1 MKNLAFFLFLLS
13 SLSGKTQMSIDTSEH
28 ELSLIF
34 IGDVMGHGPQITSA
48 YDEEKKAYDYNSVF
62 QYIAPVMQDAD
73 YTIANLEVTLAGPP
87 YKGYPQFSSPDELA
101 VACKDAGVDIM
112 VTSNNHT
119 CDRGGK
125 GIVRTVQ
132 VLDSLGFMRTGSF
145 CDSTDRKHHTPLI
158 IENDCFRIAILN
170 YTYGTNGLNFPEP
183 TIVNLLDKD
192 IIAADMEKA
201 KASNVDKIIVVTHW
215 GLEYKREPVQSQI
228 AWGEYIFDQGA
239 DIVIGSHPH
248 VLEKMVL
255 EKSTNDGGK
264 EELITYSLGNF
275 VSNQRKPRTD
285 GGALFKLTLGKKDD
299 QCYIK
304 NSGYILSWVY
314 TPIEEG
320 KKKYYILPA
329 SQYENDTAFFDSMDS
344 FNQMQAFIKD
354 SRELFNEQNVN
365 VPEYIY
371 QNEKWI
377 LNQ

>member
-1 MKNLAFFLFLLS
+1 
-13 SLSGKTQMSIDTSEH
+13 MSIDTSEH

-215 GLEYKREPVQSQI
+215 GLEYKREPVKSQI
-228 AWGEYIFDQGA
+228 AWG
-239 DIVIGSHPH
+239 
-248 VLEKMVL
+248 
-255 EKSTNDGGK
+255 
-264 EELITYSLGNF
+264 
-275 VSNQRKPRTD
+275 
-285 GGALFKLTLGKKDD
+285 
-299 QCYIK
+299 
-304 NSGYILSWVY
+304 
-314 TPIEEG
+314 
-320 KKKYYILPA
+320 
-329 SQYENDTAFFDSMDS
+329 
-344 FNQMQAFIKD
+344 
-354 SRELFNEQNVN
+354 
-365 VPEYIY
+365 
-371 QNEKWI
+371 
-377 LNQ
+377 